1 MYKKLIAALIG
12 AMIAGG
18 AFAQSQQYDE
28 ANQLMKRAGI
38 TFDIPATATDEQIN
52 EIIALGSTMRLEDPE
67 AKFDFQNKVKQIL
80 GME

>member
-1 MYKKLIAALIG
+1 
-12 AMIAGG
+12 
-18 AFAQSQQYDE
+18 
-28 ANQLMKRAGI
+28 MKRAGI

>member
-1 MYKKLIAALIG
+1 MYKTLIAALVG
-12 AMIAGG
+12 VMLAGG

-28 ANQLMKRAGI
+28 ANQMLKRAGI
-38 TFDIPATATDEQIN
+38 TFDIPTTATEEQIN
-52 EIIALGSTMRLEDPE
+52 QIIALGSTMKLEDPE

>member
-1 MYKKLIAALIG
+1 MYKTLIAALMG
-12 AMIAGG
+12 VTLASG

-28 ANQLMKRAGI
+28 ANQMMKRAGI
-38 TFDIPATATDEQIN
+38 TFEIPATATEAQIN